1 MTRLG
6 EVYISICPSLWE
18 FLSHSDVR
26 RQDVSFASEPHT
38 FSSVTR
44 GQGRRSHASVAR
56 GSPSVRKHQRNIWSV
71 VVGTPDVC
79 CLVLF
84 GLRHPVSVIR
94 PRAAHRP
101 GLRRLD
107 DPGSSG
113 PVSREA
119 GGAGSRFSLGLT
131 SSLRARGHG
140 KERSLS
146 AGPDCSSVRDTA
158 GLRLRGSR
166 PTCSTRPRTKF
177 RKRRFGFLA
186 ANCSCSIFYPEVH
199 PASQLCR
206 SLERG
211 P

>member
-1 MTRLG
+1 M
-6 EVYISICPSLWE
+6 
-18 FLSHSDVR
+18 
-26 RQDVSFASEPHT
+26 SFASEPHT

-44 GQGRRSHASVAR
+44 GQGRRSHSVAR
-56 GSPSVRKHQRNIWSV
+56 GSPSVRKHQRNIRRV
-71 VVGTPDVC
+71 VMGTPDVC
-79 CLVLF
+79 SLVLF
-84 GLRHPVSVIR
+84 CLRHPVSVIR

-119 GGAGSRFSLGLT
+119 GFAGSRFSLGLT

-158 GLRLRGSR
+158 GLRLQGSR

-177 RKRRFGFLA
+177 RKR
-186 ANCSCSIFYPEVH
+186 
-199 PASQLCR
+199 
-206 SLERG
+206 
-211 P
+211 